1 MKDNR
6 INYDLER
13 KLRRYA
19 IGNLMKYIVI
29 GQGIVFALMYIWP
42 TLGYRLYSLISLTRA
57 GLMRGQIWRLVT
69 FVFTPPSSSPIFIL
83 FALYFY
89 YMIGLG
95 LENQW
100 GKVRFNLYY
109 GVGMLGSIIAAL
121 ITGYGSNMFL
131 NLSLF
136 FAYAALYP
144 DEQVLL
150 FMFLPIKMKYLALA
164 DAALY
169 LYYFIV
175 GGASTRVTIVLCLL
189 NVFLFLGGDI
199 INTIRRES
207 RYWKT
212 RYNFISLSPSSAP
225 SESSRTGRPRPA
237 PCPDR
242 RDRRSASGFAPSS
255 AHSRRSPAP
264 YTAARRKRRA
274 WRRRSP
280 PRAWR
285 SSRPR
290 GWTRTSPPD

>member
-109 GVGMLGSIIAAL
+109 GVGMLSNSRVGELDLQGFCHIA
-121 ITGYGSNMFL
+121 G
-131 NLSLF
+131 
-136 FAYAALYP
+136 
-144 DEQVLL
+144 
-150 FMFLPIKMKYLALA
+150 
-164 DAALY
+164 
-169 LYYFIV
+169 
-175 GGASTRVTIVLCLL
+175 TRKRSPGQRERDRD
-189 NVFLFLGGDI
+189 LG
-199 INTIRRES
+199 RV
-207 RYWKT
+207 Y
-212 RYNFISLSPSSAP
+212 
-225 SESSRTGRPRPA
+225 SRTGAPPLATHAAGPVASLKHGNALIGDGTNATARLPHGDGQAGFLLCGLLVAHDEVMRLTRTEGSLAPAPRPA
-237 PCPDR
+237 GS
-242 RDRRSASGFAPSS
+242 RSRHHDG
-255 AHSRRSPAP
+255 AH
-264 YTAARRKRRA
+264 
-274 WRRRSP
+274 
-280 PRAWR
+280 
-285 SSRPR
+285 
-290 GWTRTSPPD
+290 

>member
-69 FVFTPPSSSPIFIL
+69 FVFTPP
-83 FALYFY
+83 
-89 YMIGLG
+89 
-95 LENQW
+95 
-100 GKVRFNLYY
+100 
-109 GVGMLGSIIAAL
+109 
-121 ITGYGSNMFL
+121 
-131 NLSLF
+131 LF

-212 RYNFISLSPSSAP
+212 RYNF
-225 SESSRTGRPRPA
+225 
-237 PCPDR
+237 
-242 RDRRSASGFAPSS
+242 
-255 AHSRRSPAP
+255 
-264 YTAARRKRRA
+264 RKAMRK
-274 WRRRSP
+274 
-280 PRAWR
+280 
-285 SSRPR
+285 
-290 GWTRTSPPD
+290 